1 MTPGGAV
8 EEVTFENG
16 DIKLSGVLIRPNI
29 EGRHPAIV
37 MLHGSGPGTH
47 DEMFFRIH
55 TNVFVRQGFAVLS
68 YDKRGAGRSQG
79 DFDSAT
85 YKDFIHD
92 AQAGIRYL
100 RNRSDIVPDLIGLF
114 GSSEVDGLRLK

>member
-1 MTPGGAV
+1 MKQILKIWVPATLAISLLGYIGFQGYYHLVYAGAV

-68 YDKRGAGRSQG
+68 YR
-79 DFDSAT
+79 
-85 YKDFIHD
+85 
-92 AQAGIRYL
+92 
-100 RNRSDIVPDLIGLF
+100 
-114 GSSEVDGLRLK
+114 